1 MQNLETIGRW
11 IIVAGIV
18 LAVMGGFVWVLGR
31 LKLFDQL
38 PGTLRIQAGGLTCFV
53 PILASIVLS
62 IILTVVLN
70 LILRGMNR

>member
-11 IIVAGIV
+11 IIIAGIV
-18 LAVMGGFVWVLGR
+18 LAVMGGLVWVLGR

-38 PGTLRIQAGGLTCFV
+38 PGSLLPGTLRIQAGGL
-53 PILASIVLS
+53 ILASIILS

-70 LILRGMNR
+70 LVLRGMNR